1 MTVDDLLG
9 VGETQKKERK
19 DKILEQFNYNLQKG
33 NINANIE
40 LMRAAIEE
48 FPNDY
53 TIMSDLQF
61 ALYFSNKEEYY
72 DEVIELGEKIINN
85 CTDDDLRY
93 GAIQILCF
101 TYEQHGKEEL
111 AKEYAR
117 KLPIYAVT
125 QNEVLAGILKGED
138 LLRLAQNNL
147 TYLVQAIH
155 NNIIAVLRSVENTD
169 DEKLYMYRK
178 IIQFYDLLYD
188 DGDYGFYHCRLMDVY
203 LNIAKIYA
211 KQNNQNMTLDN
222 LSISVKHAIICDTME
237 DHKLTAPLVNT
248 FVFRKSDT
256 HRNWMGTHCEGL
268 QKMLADSCFDFCRED
283 EPFKELIKEL
293 KKHSA

>member
-1 MTVDDLLG
+1 MDINISDSLKKLRKDKGNTQEELAGFLGISIQAISKWERGERYPDITLLPKIAAYYNVTVDDLLG

-101 TYEQHGKEEL
+101 TYEQHGKEEI

-178 IIQFYDLLYD
+178 IIQFYD
-188 DGDYGFYHCRLMDVY
+188 
-203 LNIAKIYA
+203 
-211 KQNNQNMTLDN
+211 
-222 LSISVKHAIICDTME
+222 
-237 DHKLTAPLVNT
+237 
-248 FVFRKSDT
+248 
-256 HRNWMGTHCEGL
+256 
-268 QKMLADSCFDFCRED
+268 
-283 EPFKELIKEL
+283 
-293 KKHSA
+293 